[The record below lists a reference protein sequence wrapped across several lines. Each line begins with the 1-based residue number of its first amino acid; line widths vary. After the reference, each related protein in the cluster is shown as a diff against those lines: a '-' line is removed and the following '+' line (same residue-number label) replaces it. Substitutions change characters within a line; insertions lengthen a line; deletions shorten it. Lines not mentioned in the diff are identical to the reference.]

1 MMLILVDGN
10 KTFKNISLMNNN
22 NNNTLFLDKKCSAC
36 LRAPE
41 NIANLFNE
49 FRVRFVTQP
58 T

>member
-1 MMLILVDGN
+1 MLILVDGN